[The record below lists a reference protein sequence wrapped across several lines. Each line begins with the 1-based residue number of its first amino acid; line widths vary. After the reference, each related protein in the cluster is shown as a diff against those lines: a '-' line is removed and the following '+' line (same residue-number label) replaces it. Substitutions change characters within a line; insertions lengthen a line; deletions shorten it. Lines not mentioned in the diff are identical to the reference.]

1 MKFHRMKIY
10 WLIFILLTGAL
21 KLSAINSI
29 DSLLIE
35 LDKTLSNGHLYMEQ
49 KEHRLNRLK
58 IQLEQEL
65 SPDKQYD
72 IIHRIIDE
80 YKSYMSDSA
89 LTYVNRNIRLAN
101 QQNNT
106 AWLIRAELQYAFVLS
121 SSGLFIEAES
131 VLQSIPK
138 KQMDKEMLVDY
149 YKGLEL
155 LYINISIYQEG
166 KQIVITNHK
175 DKASIRAYRDSVLY
189 YLPDNAPERLFYQ
202 FLIADS
208 ENKLDSA
215 LVCLESYL
223 SALHPGTHEHAKKM
237 YSLSMLYEK
246 TGNTEQQIKS
256 LISAVMSDVKD
267 AVKENMALL
276 NLAIWLYNQ
285 GNIDKAFEYIQYA
298 LNDANFYNARFRYF
312 EISKALPI
320 ITSAYQQ
327 ESIKHTNKL
336 KIRLYFFSALFFVIL
351 LLMVFIYKAALG
363 KAGKNLKNTNET
375 FEKLNNNL
383 NHLNNELS
391 EANHIKEEYI
401 GYFID
406 LCSEYIGN
414 LEEYRKTVSN
424 KIAAKRFDEL
434 LRSTNT
440 SSDKANEIKELY
452 VNFDRAFLT
461 IYPEFVSS
469 INKLLVKEARFET
482 KKGDLLSTE
491 LRIFAL
497 IRLGITDS
505 AKIATFLR
513 CSVQTVYNYR
523 SKIKRSSLDE
533 LKDIEEEIRKI
544 GIPHLY

>member
-1 MKFHRMKIY
+1 
-10 WLIFILLTGAL
+10 LLTGVVE
-21 KLSAINSI
+21 LSAINSI

-65 SPDKQYD
+65 SSDKQYD
-72 IIHRIIDE
+72 ITYRIIDE

-89 LTYVNRNIRLAN
+89 LVYVNRNIQLAN
-101 QQNNT
+101 QQNNI
-106 AWLIRAELQYAFVLS
+106 AWLIQAKLQYAFVLS

-131 VLQSIPK
+131 ILKSIPK
-138 KQMDKEMLVDY
+138 KPMDKEMLVDY

-166 KQIVITNHK
+166 KVLTNYEE
-175 DKASIRAYRDSVLY
+175 SIREYRDSVLY
-189 YLPDNAPERLFYQ
+189 YLPDNAPERMFYQ

-208 ENKLDSA
+208 DNKSDSA
-215 LVCLESYL
+215 LAYLESYL
-223 SALHPGTHEHAKKM
+223 AALHPGTHEHAKKM
-237 YSLSMLYEK
+237 YNLSMLYEK
-246 TGNTEQQIKS
+246 TGDTEQQIKS
-256 LISAVMSDVKD
+256 LILAVMSDVKD
-267 AVKENMALL
+267 AVKENRALL
-276 NLAIWLYNQ
+276 DLAIWLYNQ
-285 GNIDKAFEYIQYA
+285 GSIDKAFAYIQYA
-298 LNDANFYNARFRYF
+298 LNDANFYNARFRFF

-327 ESIKHTNKL
+327 ASIEHNQKL
-336 KIRLYFFSALFFVIL
+336 KIRLYIFSILFFVML
-351 LLMVFIYKAALG
+351 LLAVLIHKTALG
-363 KAGKNLKNTNET
+363 KARKKLKETNEN
-375 FEKLNNNL
+375 FEELNNNL
-383 NHLNNELS
+383 NHLNRELS

-434 LRSTNT
+434 LRSTGT

-452 VNFDRAFLT
+452 VNFDKAFLN

-469 INKLLVKEARFET
+469 INKLLVKEARFDI
-482 KKGDLLSTE
+482 KKGDLLTTE

-513 CSVQTVYNYR
+513 CSLQTVYNYR

-533 LKDIEEEIRKI
+533 LKDIEEQIKKI
-544 GIPHLY
+544 GVPRLP

>member
-1 MKFHRMKIY
+1 MKIY
-10 WLIFILLTGAL
+10 WLIFILLTGL
-21 KLSAINSI
+21 SELSAINSI

-49 KEHRLNRLK
+49 KEHRLSRLK

-65 SPDKQYD
+65 SFDKQYD
-72 IIHRIIDE
+72 ITYRIIDE

-89 LTYVNRNIRLAN
+89 LVYVNRNIQLAG
-101 QQNNT
+101 QQNNM
-106 AWLIRAELQYAFVLS
+106 AGLIRAKLQYAFVLS
-121 SSGLFIEAES
+121 SSGLFIEAGAI
-131 VLQSIPK
+131 LRSIPLK
-138 KQMDKEMLVDY
+138 AMDKEMLVDY

-166 KQIVITNHK
+166 KQIVITNYK
-175 DKASIRAYRDSVLY
+175 DKESIRECRDSVLY
-189 YLPDNAPERLFYQ
+189 YLPDNAPERSFYQ

-208 ENKLDSA
+208 EDRSDSA
-215 LVCLESYL
+215 LVYLKSYL
-223 SALHPGTHEHAKKM
+223 ATLHPGTHEHAKKM

-246 TGNTEQQIKS
+246 TGNTELQIES
-256 LISAVMSDVKD
+256 LILAVMSDIKD

-276 NLAIWLYNQ
+276 DLAIWLYNQ
-285 GNIDKAFEYIQYA
+285 GNIDRAFAYIQYA

-327 ESIKHTNKL
+327 ANVEHNHNL
-336 KIRLYFFSALFFVIL
+336 KIRLYIFSILFFVML
-351 LLMVFIYKAALG
+351 LLTIFIYKAALG
-363 KAGKNLKNTNET
+363 KERNKRKETNEKY
-375 FEKLNNNL
+375 EELN
-383 NHLNNELS
+383 NHLNRLNHELR
-391 EANHIKEEYI
+391 EANHLKEEYI

-414 LEEYRKTVSN
+414 LEDYRKTVSN

-434 LRSTNT
+434 LRSTNI

-452 VNFDRAFLT
+452 ANFDKAFLT
-461 IYPEFVSS
+461 IYPEFVLS
-469 INKLLVKEARFET
+469 INKLLVKEARFDT
-482 KKGDLLSTE
+482 KKGDLLTTE

-497 IRLGITDS
+497 IRLGISDS

-513 CSVQTVYNYR
+513 CSLQTVYNYR

-533 LKDIEEEIRKI
+533 RKDIEEEIKKI
-544 GIPHLY
+544 GLPLPPNPL

>member
-1 MKFHRMKIY
+1 MKFHIMKKY
-10 WLIFILLTGAL
+10 WLIFILLTGGL
-21 KLSAINSI
+21 GLSAINPI

-65 SPDKQYD
+65 SFDKQYD

-89 LTYVNRNIRLAN
+89 LTYVNRNIQLAN

-106 AWLIRAELQYAFVLS
+106 AWLIRAKLQYAFVLS

-138 KQMDKEMLVDY
+138 KQMDKEMLIDY

-155 LYINISIYQEG
+155 LYININVYQEG
-166 KQIVITNHK
+166 KRILTNYNK
-175 DKASIRAYRDSVLY
+175 SIRKYRDSVLY
-189 YLPDNAPERLFYQ
+189 SLPDNAPERLFYQ
-202 FLIADS
+202 FLITDS
-208 ENKLDSA
+208 EDKSDSA
-215 LVCLESYL
+215 LVYLESHL

-237 YSLSMLYEK
+237 YSLSMLHEK

-256 LISAVMSDVKD
+256 LILAVMSDVKD
-267 AVKENMALL
+267 AVKENRALL
-276 NLAIWLYNQ
+276 DLSIWLYNQ
-285 GNIDKAFEYIQYA
+285 GKIDRAFEYIQYA

-327 ESIKHTNKL
+327 ESIKHNNTL
-336 KIRLYFFSALFFVIL
+336 KIILYIFIALFFVTL
-351 LLMVFIYKAALG
+351 LLMVFIHKTALRKAR
-363 KAGKNLKNTNET
+363 KNLKNTNEN

-440 SSDKANEIKELY
+440 SSDKASEIKELY
-452 VNFDRAFLT
+452 VNFDKAFLN

-469 INKLLVKEARFET
+469 INKLLVKEASFET
-482 KKGDLLSTE
+482 KKGDLLNTE

-505 AKIATFLR
+505 VKIATFLR

-533 LKDIEEEIRKI
+533 LKDIEEEIKKI
-544 GIPHLY
+544 GIPRLS

>member
-1 MKFHRMKIY
+1 MKIY
-10 WLIFILLTGAL
+10 WLIFILLTGVVE
-21 KLSAINSI
+21 LSAINSI

-65 SPDKQYD
+65 SSDKQYD
-72 IIHRIIDE
+72 ITYRIIDE

-89 LTYVNRNIRLAN
+89 LVYVNRNIQLAN
-101 QQNNT
+101 QQNNI
-106 AWLIRAELQYAFVLS
+106 AWLIQAKLQYAFVLS

-131 VLQSIPK
+131 ILKSIPK
-138 KQMDKEMLVDY
+138 KPMDKEMLVDY

-166 KQIVITNHK
+166 KVLTNYEE
-175 DKASIRAYRDSVLY
+175 SIREYRDSVLY
-189 YLPDNAPERLFYQ
+189 YLPDNAPERMFYQ

-208 ENKLDSA
+208 DNKSDSA
-215 LVCLESYL
+215 LAYLESYL
-223 SALHPGTHEHAKKM
+223 AALHPGTHEHAKKM
-237 YSLSMLYEK
+237 YNLSMLYEK
-246 TGNTEQQIKS
+246 TGDTEQQIKS
-256 LISAVMSDVKD
+256 LILAVMSDVKD
-267 AVKENMALL
+267 AVKENRALL
-276 NLAIWLYNQ
+276 DLAIWLYNQ
-285 GNIDKAFEYIQYA
+285 GSIDKAFAYIQYA
-298 LNDANFYNARFRYF
+298 LNDANFYNARFRFF

-327 ESIKHTNKL
+327 ASIEHNQKL
-336 KIRLYFFSALFFVIL
+336 KIRLYIFSILFFVML
-351 LLMVFIYKAALG
+351 LLAVLIHKTALG
-363 KAGKNLKNTNET
+363 KARKKLKETNEN
-375 FEKLNNNL
+375 FEELNNNL
-383 NHLNNELS
+383 NHLNRELS

-434 LRSTNT
+434 LRSTGT

-452 VNFDRAFLT
+452 VNFDKAFLN

-469 INKLLVKEARFET
+469 INKLLVKEARFDI
-482 KKGDLLSTE
+482 KKGDLLTTE

-513 CSVQTVYNYR
+513 CSLQTVYNYR

-533 LKDIEEEIRKI
+533 LKDIEEQIKKI
-544 GIPHLY
+544 GVPRLP

>member
-1 MKFHRMKIY
+1 MKIY
-10 WLIFILLTGAL
+10 WLIFILLTGVFE
-21 KLSAINSI
+21 LSAINSI

-35 LDKTLSNGHLYMEQ
+35 LDKTLSDGHLYMEQ

-72 IIHRIIDE
+72 IIYRIIEE

-89 LTYVNRNIRLAN
+89 LVYVNKNIQLAN
-101 QQNNT
+101 QQNNI
-106 AWLIRAELQYAFVLS
+106 AWLIRAKLQYAFVLS

-131 VLQSIPK
+131 ILNSIPK
-138 KQMDKEMLVDY
+138 KQMDKEMLIDY
-149 YKGLEL
+149 YKGFEL
-155 LYINISIYQEG
+155 LYININIYQEN
-166 KQIVITNHK
+166 KQILTDYK
-175 DKASIRAYRDSVLY
+175 KSIREYRDSVLY
-189 YLPDNAPERLFYQ
+189 SLPDNAPERLFYK
-202 FLIADS
+202 FLIANSDHKS
-208 ENKLDSA
+208 DSA
-215 LVCLESYL
+215 LIYLESYL
-223 SALHPGTHEHAKKM
+223 STLHSGTHEHAKKM
-237 YSLSMLYEK
+237 YSLSMLYK
-246 TGNTEQQIKS
+246 KMDDTEQRIKN
-256 LISAVMSDVKD
+256 LILAVMSDVKD
-267 AVKENMALL
+267 AVKENRALL
-276 NLAIWLYNQ
+276 DLAIWFYNQ
-285 GNIDKAFEYIQYA
+285 GDIDRAFACIQYA
-298 LNDANFYNARFRYF
+298 LNDARFYNARLRYF
-312 EISKALPI
+312 EISKTLPI

-327 ESIKHTNKL
+327 ESIEHNNKL
-336 KIRLYFFSALFFVIL
+336 KIRLYIFSILFFVML
-351 LLMVFIYKAALG
+351 LLIVLIYKTALRN
-363 KAGKNLKNTNET
+363 ARKNLKETNEN

-452 VNFDRAFLT
+452 ANFDRAFLN

-482 KKGDLLSTE
+482 KKGDL
-491 LRIFAL
+491 
-497 IRLGITDS
+497 
-505 AKIATFLR
+505 
-513 CSVQTVYNYR
+513 
-523 SKIKRSSLDE
+523 
-533 LKDIEEEIRKI
+533 
-544 GIPHLY
+544 